1 MENIDLTA
9 NLQILVLKVARHS
22 YPGFLVVHRV
32 RVNINNT
39 IGGKLLTLTV
49 GIRKYDHIYGG
60 RMWG

>member
-1 MENIDLTA
+1 MENIDFTA
-9 NLQILVLKVARHS
+9 NLQILVLKVTRHS

-49 GIRKYDHIYGG
+49 GIRKYDCI
-60 RMWG
+60 

>member
-1 MENIDLTA
+1 MENIDFTA
-9 NLQILVLKVARHS
+9 NLQILVLKVARDS

-49 GIRKYDHIYGG
+49 GIRKYDYI
-60 RMWG
+60 